1 MTTNCRN
8 NVDNVRAYNEAK
20 YKSKRAKE
28 RLDKAETD
36 RVNAIADGTGNDD
49 IWKET
54 HDAQREHIPTLEAL
68 KWSPYKWGRMM

>member
-1 MTTNCRN
+1 MRSSNHRKLRRKGNIILTTNCRN

-49 IWKET
+49 I
-54 HDAQREHIPTLEAL
+54 
-68 KWSPYKWGRMM
+68 